1 MKAHVTRAEGRC
13 CIGCGQAFNSTR
25 KVADWQTVREYPRA
39 EGAKAI
45 TTGPVCAGC
54 ALAKRG
60 AAAVSEK
67 ASRSQIRHHHL
78 VVELAE
84 GVAVEFTAPAIRPG
98 DALALMCEWVPAI
111 PAHITPALRE
121 QYREA
126 RDTFIQHVRAAS
138 GPAPTL
144 IVEPNIG
151 HPAV

>member
-1 MKAHVTRAEGRC
+1 
-13 CIGCGQAFNSTR
+13 
-25 KVADWQTVREYPRA
+25 
-39 EGAKAI
+39 
-45 TTGPVCAGC
+45 
-54 ALAKRG
+54 
-60 AAAVSEK
+60 
-67 ASRSQIRHHHL
+67 
-78 VVELAE
+78 
-84 GVAVEFTAPAIRPG
+84 
-98 DALALMCEWVPAI
+98 MCEWVPAI

>member
-98 DALALMCEWVPAI
+98 DALALM
-111 PAHITPALRE
+111 
-121 QYREA
+121 
-126 RDTFIQHVRAAS
+126 
-138 GPAPTL
+138 
-144 IVEPNIG
+144 
-151 HPAV
+151 

>member
-25 KVADWQTVREYPRA
+25 KVADWKTVREYPRA

-98 DALALMCEWVPAI
+98 DALALMW
-111 PAHITPALRE
+111 E